1 MWQLNNHLIQR
12 FLKLRS
18 LIIFICN
25 ASKQVNANQSNNAS
39 HFILSKGEIMNEM
52 LIAEITSKMA
62 AVLNCSQIKQLNDVL
77 KNTLADRQNMPIESE
92 EHELLQVFLTAK
104 EVEGCSQKTLD
115 YYDATLQ
122 KMTESI
128 TKPLTQVTTDDLRE
142 YLSNYQ
148 AQRGSSKITID
159 NIRRIF
165 SSFFSWLEDEDYI
178 VKSPVRRIHKIKT
191 TQVVKEVLTDEHLE
205 TLRDGCSTKRD
216 LAIVDLLASTG
227 MRIGELVLL
236 DRHDICLD
244 ERECIVL
251 GKGNKE
257 RRVYFDA
264 RAKLHLQD
272 YLSTRTDNN
281 PALFVTLNAPY
292 NRISIGGIELRLRTL
307 GRSLILPRVHPHKF
321 RRTLATSAIDKGM
334 PIEQVQKLL
343 GHARIDTT
351 MHYALVSQNNVKQSH
366 RRYLG

>member
-1 MWQLNNHLIQR
+1 
-12 FLKLRS
+12 
-18 LIIFICN
+18 
-25 ASKQVNANQSNNAS
+25 
-39 HFILSKGEIMNEM
+39 M
-52 LIAEITSKMA
+52 LVAEITNRMTTI
-62 AVLNCSQIKQLNDVL
+62 LNCQQLKQLNDVL
-77 KNTLADRQNMPIESE
+77 RHTLSLEKSVFTTNESVDILE
-92 EHELLQVFLTAK
+92 TFLTSK
-104 EVEGCSQKTLD
+104 EVEGCSKKTLI
-115 YYDATLQ
+115 YYETTLR
-122 KMTESI
+122 KMTDKIE
-128 TKPLTQVTTDDLRE
+128 KPFTQISTDDLRE
-142 YLSNYQ
+142 YLTTYQ
-148 AQRGSSKITID
+148 EQNNSSRVTID

-191 TQVVKEVLTDEHLE
+191 PQTVKEVLSDEQLE
-205 TLRDGCSTKRD
+205 TLRDGCCTKRD

-236 DRHDICLD
+236 DRSDIDLN
-244 ERECIVL
+244 ERECVVL
-251 GKGNKE
+251 GKGSKE

-264 RAKLHLQD
+264 RTKLHLQD
-272 YLSTRTDNN
+272 YLSVRADSN
-281 PALFVTLNAPY
+281 PALFVSLNAPY

-307 GRSLILPRVHPHKF
+307 GRTLLLPRVHPHKF

-351 MHYALVSQNNVKQSH
+351 MHYALVSQSNVKQSH